1 MVNGFARRLSAPPI
15 CNSDR
20 RINLTA
26 DFTIGYLLPSAQ
38 AILPEVIVIRKPLVL
53 ALCVVVCSSFSALG
67 RAGEVSGL
75 RKIRAAITS
84 ISGSMVPPWAAHE
97 SGIFKKY
104 GLQVE
109 VIATPSGVQGTNALI
124 AGEVAFV
131 QIAGGTTTGAAVGGA
146 DLKIV
151 ATMVGTLV
159 LNLVVRPEIEKAEQL
174 RGKSIGISRYGTSLH
189 TGARLAAKH
198 FGLEPGKDVHIVEIG
213 AGDWIVGVLQG
224 NRVQGGVFGYPAI
237 SRAVKFGNRV
247 LLHLPTLNLP
257 YASTGVSTR
266 GEIIRDDPDLVRRYL
281 SAQIEAIALMKRDR
295 AFTMKVLSKYLRT
308 NDMDLLTES
317 YDIQIA
323 KYMMKVP
330 LPTADAVRS
339 VLDEL
344 AERNPK
350 AKDLDPNKFFDDRFV
365 RQLQAGDFI
374 ESLYR

>member
-1 MVNGFARRLSAPPI
+1 MVGCLSLSA
-15 CNSDR
+15 
-20 RINLTA
+20 
-26 DFTIGYLLPSAQ
+26 SA
-38 AILPEVIVIRKPLVL
+38 
-53 ALCVVVCSSFSALG
+53 
-67 RAGEVSGL
+67 RAGEPSPL
-75 RKIRAAITS
+75 RKVRAAITS
-84 ISGSMVPPWAAHE
+84 ISGSMMPPWAAHE

-124 AGEVAFV
+124 AGEVTFV
-131 QIAGGTTTGAAVGGA
+131 QIAGGTTTGATVGGA
-146 DLKIV
+146 DLKII

-213 AGDWIVGVLQG
+213 AGDWIVGALLG
-224 NRVQGGVFGYPAI
+224 NRVQGGVFGYPAT

-247 LLHLPTLNLP
+247 LLHLPTLNIP

-295 AFTMKVLSKYLRT
+295 AFAMKVLSKYLRT
-308 NDMDLLTES
+308 NDMDLLAES

>member
-1 MVNGFARRLSAPPI
+1 MIYRR
-15 CNSDR
+15 R
-20 RINLTA
+20 
-26 DFTIGYLLPSAQ
+26 
-38 AILPEVIVIRKPLVL
+38 VL
-53 ALCVVVCSSFSALG
+53 AFSVAAWISF
-67 RAGEVSGL
+67 AGAAGAQPL

-97 SGIFKKY
+97 AGIFKKD
-104 GLQVE
+104 GLEVE

-124 AGEVAFV
+124 AGEVSFV

-174 RGKSIGISRYGTSLH
+174 RGKSIGISRFGTSLH
-189 TGARLAAKH
+189 TGARIAAKH

-213 AGDWIVGVLQG
+213 AGDWIVGALQG
-224 NRVQGGVFGYPAI
+224 NRVQGGVFGYPAT
-237 SRAVKFGNRV
+237 SRALKLGNRL
-247 LLHLPTLNLP
+247 LLHIPTLHIP
-257 YASTGVSTR
+257 YASTGISTR
-266 GEIIRDDPDLVRRYL
+266 GDIIRDDPDLVRRYL
-281 SAQIEAIALMKRDR
+281 SAEIEAIALMKKDR
-295 AFTMKVLSKYLRT
+295 AFTTRVLSKYLRT

-317 YDIQIA
+317 YDVQIS

-330 LPTADAVRS
+330 LTTTDALRS
-339 VLDEL
+339 VLEEL

-365 RQLQAGDFI
+365 RQLQTSGFI
-374 ESLYR
+374 DSVYREK

>member
-1 MVNGFARRLSAPPI
+1 MIKKRLFIALCMVGCLSLSA
-15 CNSDR
+15 
-20 RINLTA
+20 
-26 DFTIGYLLPSAQ
+26 SA
-38 AILPEVIVIRKPLVL
+38 
-53 ALCVVVCSSFSALG
+53 
-67 RAGEVSGL
+67 RAGEASSL

-124 AGEVAFV
+124 ASEVAFL

-213 AGDWIVGVLQG
+213 AGDWIVGALQG
-224 NRVQGGVFGYPAI
+224 NRVQGGVFGYPAT

-247 LLHLPTLNLP
+247 LLHMPTLNIP

-295 AFTMKVLSKYLRT
+295 AFALKVLSKYLRT

-323 KYMMKVP
+323 KYMMQVP

>member
-1 MVNGFARRLSAPPI
+1 MIKKRLFIALCMVGCLSLSA
-15 CNSDR
+15 
-20 RINLTA
+20 
-26 DFTIGYLLPSAQ
+26 SA
-38 AILPEVIVIRKPLVL
+38 
-53 ALCVVVCSSFSALG
+53 
-67 RAGEVSGL
+67 RAGEASSL

-84 ISGSMVPPWAAHE
+84 ISGSMVPPWAAHD

-151 ATMVGTLV
+151 ATMVGTL

-213 AGDWIVGVLQG
+213 AGDWIVGALQG
-224 NRVQGGVFGYPAI
+224 NRVQGGVFGYPAT

-247 LLHLPTLNLP
+247 LLHMPTLNIP

-281 SAQIEAIALMKRDR
+281 SAQIEAIVLMKRDR
-295 AFTMKVLSKYLRT
+295 AFALKVLSKYLRT

-365 RQLQAGDFI
+365 RQLQASDFI